1 MRSVDSLIG
10 QRFGKLAVM
19 ERSPNSGPTG
29 KRIMWLCR
37 CDCGNIGPAYSSHL
51 KAGATKSCG
60 CSMVSSGSD
69 HVQWTGHGEI
79 SLLMDFW
86 IEADVIQK
94 VNNK

>member
-37 CDCGNIGPAYSSHL
+37 CDCGNIGPAYS
-51 KAGATKSCG
+51 
-60 CSMVSSGSD
+60 
-69 HVQWTGHGEI
+69 
-79 SLLMDFW
+79 
-86 IEADVIQK
+86 QK